1 MDMRLL
7 GAVILGGVIVSG
19 TVGGAFAYRL
29 NYWFHHNSVQVD
41 GEMLLEVAQGDT
53 FADVTASLV
62 ERGLIADPFKFE
74 LIARLLRKTANL
86 KIGEYNFVGNVTPVQ
101 VLQKIESGDAVRRR
115 ISFQEGRPVAHV
127 WHQIEKATKVTNDIA
142 GLSPAEVLKQL
153 DLHIEADHLE
163 GLFFP
168 DTYGYLAY
176 DSASS
181 ILQRAH
187 DKLHAVLADAWDT
200 RAEDLSIDNTYD
212 LLILASIIEKESALS
227 SDRKKISGVLH
238 RRLAQGMLL
247 QVDPTVIYGL
257 GDSFD
262 GDLKS
267 NDLRNDHI
275 YNTYVHKG
283 LPPTPICMPSK
294 DSILAA
300 SRPQAGEEMYFV
312 GRGDGTSEFSKTLKE
327 HNRAVRKYQMK

>member
-7 GAVILGGVIVSG
+7 GAVILGSVIVSG
-19 TVGGAFAYRL
+19 TVGGALAYRL
-29 NYWFHHNSVQVD
+29 NYWFYHNSVQVD

-53 FADVTASLV
+53 FADVTDSLV
-62 ERGLIADPFKFE
+62 EIGLIADPFKFE
-74 LIARLLRKTANL
+74 LIARLLRKTAKL

-127 WHQIEKATKVTNDIA
+127 WHQIEKATKLTNDIA
-142 GLSPAEVLKQL
+142 ELSPAEVLQQL

-200 RAEDLSIDNTYD
+200 RADDLSIDNTYD

-227 SDRKKISGVLH
+227 NDRKKISGVLH

-267 NDLRNDHI
+267 KDLRDDHI

-300 SRPQAGEEMYFV
+300 SRPQEGEEMYFV

>member
-7 GAVILGGVIVSG
+7 GAVILGSVIVSG
-19 TVGGAFAYRL
+19 TVGGAFAFRL

-53 FADVTASLV
+53 FADVTTSLV
-62 ERGLIADPFKFE
+62 ERGLIADAFKFE
-74 LIARLLRKTANL
+74 LIARLLRKTAKL
-86 KIGEYNFVGNVTPVQ
+86 KIGEYNFAGNVTPVQ

-127 WHQIEKATKVTNDIA
+127 WQQIEKATKVTNDIA
-142 GLSPAEVLKQL
+142 ELSQDEVLQQL
-153 DLHIEADHLE
+153 DLHIEADQLE

-187 DKLHAVLADAWDT
+187 DKLHAVLADAWDN
-200 RAEDLSIDNTYD
+200 RADDLSVTNTYD

-257 GDSFD
+257 GDRFD

-267 NDLRNDHI
+267 KDLRDDHI

-300 SRPQAGEEMYFV
+300 SQPQEGEEMYFV